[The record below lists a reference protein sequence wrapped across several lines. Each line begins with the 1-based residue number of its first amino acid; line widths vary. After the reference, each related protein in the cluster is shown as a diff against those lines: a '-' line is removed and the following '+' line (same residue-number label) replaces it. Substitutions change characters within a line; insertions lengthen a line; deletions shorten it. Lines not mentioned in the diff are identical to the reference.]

1 MRQVAAHQFFDHER
15 GVAPSAGFHA
25 AGLNH
30 LLIAIGRAMSP
41 PVVHMRNTF
50 QPMRV
55 IVVQQ
60 DLAATVNHAAEWG
73 CETPQLLPS
82 ALHPGRNPN
91 QDNPAWRSR
100 IVQGEILSDESGRLF
115 EKVGSRIRPVHQL
128 ASGPA
133 GELVE
138 MIPAERNNVRILS
151 KLARVDEANERNV
164 TNEKQELTTASRDSV
179 LKKFV
184 PFHNAHNVENGAAI
198 PAHRK
203 LFTDPGQWR
212 VVTWGEFK
220 EILAPQLT
228 HPDRLRDTYR
238 LPCYVQVVE
247 TNRDVTI
254 EELAQEFSTKN
265 GRPTPL
271 YFLTDEL
278 AAKLELTSLLPPL
291 PATATGARRA
301 PNVLSANERVFRLL
315 VANDPTG
322 DIGNSKKRDQT
333 AQASPQTKSA
343 SETKHQPQPAARKMA
358 VPNSF
363 VKEWEFKVSRDEVLY
378 DMNSRGLFSV
388 IRRFMS
394 RLRLFKQH
402 SEFRKWQVLLS
413 GKSPDEQLWS
423 VRPPAIMMNDSF
435 VREWA
440 KKTLELA
447 GYDSDKMLCEW
458 EVFWRRKGLH

>member
-41 PVVHMRNTF
+41 PVVHMRSTF

-55 IVVQQ
+55 IVVQP
-60 DLAATVNHAAEWG
+60 DLAATVSHAAEWG

-82 ALHPGRNPN
+82 AQHPGRNSN
-91 QDNPAWRSR
+91 QHDPSWRSR

-115 EKVGSRIRPVHQL
+115 EKLGSHIRPVHQL

-133 GELVE
+133 GELIE
-138 MIPAERNNVRILS
+138 MIPAERNNVRVLS
-151 KLARVDEANERNV
+151 KIPKVAPVNERSV
-164 TNEKQELTTASRDSV
+164 TNEKQELTTATRDSV

-184 PFHNAHNVENGAAI
+184 PFHDVDNGAVI

-220 EILAPQLT
+220 EILAPQLA
-228 HPDRLRDTYR
+228 HPERLRDTYR

-254 EELAQEFSTKN
+254 EELAQEFSTKT

-278 AAKLELTSLLPPL
+278 AEKLELVSLLPPL

-322 DIGNSKKRDQT
+322 DIGNSRKRDQT
-333 AQASPQTKSA
+333 AQETPPTKSA
-343 SETKHQPQPAARKMA
+343 SQTNQQTPATARKVA
-358 VPNSF
+358 VPDSF
-363 VKEWEFKVSRDEVLY
+363 VNEWEFKLSRDEALY
-378 DMNSRGLFSV
+378 DMNSRSLFSAML
-388 IRRFMS
+388 RFMR

-413 GKSPDEQLWS
+413 GKTSDEQLWR
-423 VRPPAIMMNDSF
+423 VRPPSIMMNDSF

-447 GYDSDKMLCEW
+447 GYDSDKMLNEW
-458 EVFWRRKGLH
+458 EIFWRRKGLH

>member
-1 MRQVAAHQFFDHER
+1 MRPLSAQQPFFDPTG
-15 GVAPSAGFHA
+15 GVFVSPQSAT
-25 AGLNH
+25 GLNH
-30 LLIAIGRAMSP
+30 LLLAIGRAMSP

-55 IVVQQ
+55 IVVQP

-82 ALHPGRNPN
+82 ALHRGRNQN
-91 QDNPAWRSR
+91 QDDPAWRSR
-100 IVQGEILSDESGRLF
+100 IVQGEILCDESGRLY

-133 GELVE
+133 GELIE
-138 MIPAERNNVRILS
+138 MIPADRNNVRVLS
-151 KLARVDEANERNV
+151 QTPRVVDALERSAA
-164 TNEKQELTTASRDSV
+164 TEKQALTTATRDSV

-184 PFHNAHNVENGAAI
+184 PFHSVKNGTEI
-198 PAHRK
+198 PGHRK

-212 VVTWGEFK
+212 VVTWCEFK
-220 EILAPQLT
+220 EILAPQLA
-228 HPDRLRDTYR
+228 HPERLRDTYR

-271 YFLTDEL
+271 YFLTDDL

-291 PATATGARRA
+291 PATAPGNRRA

-322 DIGNSKKRDQT
+322 DVGNFKKPVPT
-333 AQASPQTKSA
+333 AQATPSTKSA
-343 SETKHQPQPAARKMA
+343 SQTKHDTPPPTRKMA

-363 VKEWEFKVSRDEVLY
+363 VKEWEFKISRDEALY
-378 DMNSRGLFSV
+378 DMNGRSLFSA
-388 IRRFMS
+388 ILRFMR

-413 GKSPDEQLWS
+413 GKNSDEQLWS
-423 VRPPAIMMNDSF
+423 VRPPSIMMDDLF

-447 GYDSDKMLCEW
+447 GYDSDKMLGEW
-458 EVFWRRKGLH
+458 EIFWRRKGVH